1 MTIKVNEQEVIT
13 MEEFEFEDGEHLW
26 QAIGEQFQLV
36 DGNDAERLAEW
47 QDLPDDDIQTLL
59 EAAKKAGFI
68 EDYEIN

>member
-1 MTIKVNEQEVIT
+1 MTIKVNGKEVAT
-13 MEEFEFEDGEHLW
+13 MKEFEFEDGERLW

-36 DGNDAERLAEW
+36 GENDAERLAEW

>member
-13 MEEFEFEDGEHLW
+13 MEEFEFEDGERLW

-36 DGNDAERLAEW
+36 DENDAERLAEW

-59 EAAKKAGFI
+59 EAAKQASFI

>member
-13 MEEFEFEDGEHLW
+13 MEEFEFEDGECLW

-36 DGNDAERLAEW
+36 DENDAERLAEW
-47 QDLPDDDIQTLL
+47 QDMPDDDIQTLL
-59 EAAKKAGFI
+59 EAAKQAGFI

>member
-13 MEEFEFEDGEHLW
+13 MEEFEFEDGERLW

-36 DGNDAERLAEW
+36 DENDAERLAEW

-59 EAAKKAGFI
+59 EAAKQAGFI